1 MDALNPL
8 PRATVLLDFDWTS
21 LPAHERISAVCNF
34 VGDAI
39 AFGYDRRDDLP
50 VLALVAD
57 R

>member
-8 PRATVLLDFDWTS
+8 PRAAVLLDFDWTS

-34 VGDAI
+34 AGDAI
-39 AFGYDRRDDLP
+39 AFGYNRRDDLP